1 MNDPL
6 FRVFYKRRGLLA
18 IGAVL
23 AVGLAFL
30 LQNVLPK
37 TYSVSNGVRIGRF
50 MGVPLEMPEFT
61 QQRLKMV
68 GFLADAYEAAGID
81 LGIARDDL
89 PRTVI
94 VSIENDLN
102 KTNNVDTLIFSV
114 KGRSPEQARAMSQAL
129 SRALERV
136 HGAKLEEAKLLRER
150 EIQGWLQGIEV
161 TEERLERL
169 DQKLDHLQPGVV
181 ADVALYTLGAK
192 MQENRNL
199 LIHMM
204 QVRNNAILQNQNPVE
219 TFNTEAV
226 SQVRAPERASFP
238 RLGLLLPALLAL
250 SMFGWIALCWL
261 EALYVSYGPVSAAQ

>member
-6 FRVFYKRRGLLA
+6 FNVLFKRRGWLGVSLL
-18 IGAVL
+18 L
-23 AVGLAFL
+23 AVGCAVL

-37 TYSVSNGVRIGRF
+37 SYTVTNGVRIGRF

-61 QQRLKMV
+61 KQRLKMV
-68 GFLADAYEAAGID
+68 GFLADAYEAAGIN

-89 PRTVI
+89 PRTVN

-102 KTNNVDTLIFSV
+102 KTNNVDTLIFAV
-114 KGRSPEQARAMSQAL
+114 KGRSPAEARAMSLAL

-136 HGAKLEEAKLLRER
+136 HGAKLDEAKRLRES
-150 EIQGWLQGIEV
+150 EIQGWAEGIEV
-161 TEERLERL
+161 TEQRLERL
-169 DQKLDHLQPGVV
+169 DTKFDQLRPGVV
-181 ADVALYTLGAK
+181 DDVALYTLGAK

-204 QVRNNAILQNQNPVE
+204 QVRNNAILQNHNPVE
-219 TFNTEAV
+219 TFNTEVV

-238 RLGLLLPALLAL
+238 RLGLLVPALVALAA
-250 SMFGWIALCWL
+250 FGWLALCWL
-261 EALYVSYGPVSAAQ
+261 EVLYLSYGAASTAP